1 MKTKASLFILLLV
14 LFHTAHLQAQSPIR
28 KWTFTQPKMGSPFS
42 VVVYSNDSI
51 EVATTIKKAY
61 LLVDSLNGIY
71 SDYDLQSELSVLSQ
85 KGESPK
91 VSNALWDILEKSQYA
106 FSKSNGAFDIS
117 IGPVVRLWRKA
128 RKLKQLPSDS
138 AIRNAQQRVGFKFIK
153 MNPSTHE
160 VKLLRNNMQLDLGGI
175 AKGYIAQ
182 KVVDFLKNEGLGS
195 SLVDAGGDLA
205 MGQAP
210 PSKKAW
216 SVGVNIPS
224 SEELLPL
231 YLFLQNTAIATSGD
245 MYQYVEIDG
254 KHYSHIVN
262 PKTGLGLTHQRNVTV
277 IAPDG
282 ATADW
287 LATACSVL
295 SIKKAIKLCDSFPN
309 TGLLI
314 VEKKGKVILKWQN
327 SYFEKMME

>member
-1 MKTKASLFILLLV
+1 L
-14 LFHTAHLQAQSPIR
+14 
-28 KWTFTQPKMGSPFS
+28 
-42 VVVYSNDSI
+42 
-51 EVATTIKKAY
+51 
-61 LLVDSLNGIY
+61 
-71 SDYDLQSELSVLSQ
+71 
-85 KGESPK
+85 
-91 VSNALWDILEKSQYA
+91 
-106 FSKSNGAFDIS
+106 
-117 IGPVVRLWRKA
+117 
-128 RKLKQLPSDS
+128 
-138 AIRNAQQRVGFKFIK
+138 
-153 MNPSTHE
+153 
-160 VKLLRNNMQLDLGGI
+160 
-175 AKGYIAQ
+175 
-182 KVVDFLKNEGLGS
+182 
-195 SLVDAGGDLA
+195 
-205 MGQAP
+205 
-210 PSKKAW
+210 

-224 SEELLPL
+224 SEELLPR
-231 YLFLQNTAIATSGD
+231 YLFLQNTAVATSGD

-314 VEKKGKVILKWQN
+314 AEKKGKVILKWQN